1 MKISHTFVICT
12 KDRPEGVM
20 EFITQISTLK
30 DAHKCQ
36 TIVVENSLTN
46 EPYNKLINFLEKKE
60 KFGSVNIIKSNP
72 GLPRARNEAL
82 KIVNSKFTHFFDDDI
97 VLPYDF
103 IPAIELAA
111 NVSPDVVGFSPYIS
125 VANPTDHKRI
135 LKKLN
140 SFLLR
145 ILHKEGK
152 LSKSGRA
159 IWLQSPGRTIGTQW
173 LPGCCMSYRTQSI
186 LGMKFDENLEKG
198 PLGGYALGE
207 DLVFS
212 FELSKKGKLAAIGS
226 ITVTHKLAPNDRTNW
241 AVMDEGIGRLRAYLL
256 MHFPSEVK
264 LLPVVTSLVLEG
276 AYDLI
281 RVKIIKNKK
290 IGIEGRN
297 FQRLFAFFAE
307 YREPIMSQKKGT
319 YEN

>member
-1 MKISHTFVICT
+1 MKISHTFIICT

-20 EFITQISTLK
+20 EFISQISGLK
-30 DAHKCQ
+30 DVHKCQ

-46 EPYNKLINFLEKKE
+46 EPYNKLINFLENEE
-60 KFGSVNIIKSNP
+60 KFSSVSIIRSLP

-82 KIVNSKFTHFFDDDI
+82 KIVNSEFTHFFDDDV

-103 IPAIELAA
+103 IPAIERAA
-111 NVSPDVVGFSPYIS
+111 NGSPDVIGFSPYIS
-125 VANPTDHKRI
+125 VANLSDHKQI
-135 LKKLN
+135 LKSL
-140 SFLLR
+140 LLR

-159 IWLQSPGRTIGTQW
+159 VWLQSPGRTIGAQW

-212 FELSKKGKLAAIGS
+212 HELSKKGKLAAIGS

-256 MHFPSEVK
+256 IHFPNEVK
-264 LLPVVTSLVLEG
+264 LIPVVASLVLEG
-276 AYDLI
+276 IYDLI

-290 IGIEGRN
+290 IDIKSGN

-307 YREPIMSQKKGT
+307 YRDPIMFRKRGT